1 MTRKRRIRKKKK
13 LNYFLTFTFIILLA
27 SMVLSFCGKKVMT
40 ETEDEVKQK
49 YLSEFEGIAT
59 DIAKRYEL
67 FPSVVLAQSAHES
80 NFGRSKLS
88 SEFNNYFGI
97 KANEGEEKVSLDTTE
112 YIDGEATVENE
123 NFRKYSNPKESF
135 KSYGELI
142 TKAERYKPVVE
153 AKDYKEACIE
163 LQKNGYA
170 TDPDYAS
177 KLINIIE
184 VYELYKLD

>member
-13 LNYFLTFTFIILLA
+13 LNFFLTFTFIILLV
-27 SMVLSFCGKKVMT
+27 SMVLSFCGKQVMT
-40 ETEDEVKQK
+40 ETEDEVREH
-49 YLSEFEGIAT
+49 YLSEFEGIAQ
-59 DIAKRYEL
+59 DIAKRYGL
-67 FPSVVLAQSAHES
+67 YPSVVLAQSAHES

-88 SEFNNYFGI
+88 SDFNNYFGI

-112 YIDGEATVENE
+112 YIDGEETVENE

-170 TDPDYAS
+170 DYAS